1 MIIKAAA
8 SKIALVNLHT
18 RIKAR
23 IARIAT
29 MPKKKIL
36 WVISR
41 SFIIILSS
49 CASAGAGD
57 CSPAPSRYLIK
68 VPGAAE

>member
-1 MIIKAAA
+1 MITRATA
-8 SKIALVNLHT
+8 SKIALVNCQT

-41 SFIIILSS
+41 SFMLRSHHEYLWR
-49 CASAGAGD
+49 AGD
-57 CSPAPSRYLIK
+57 RSPALSKRK
-68 VPGAAE
+68 V

>member
-1 MIIKAAA
+1 MITKAAA
-8 SKIALVNLHT
+8 TKIALVNLQT

-29 MPKKKIL
+29 IAKKKIL

-41 SFIIILSS
+41 SLIIILSS
-49 CASAGAGD
+49 CASAGAG
-57 CSPAPSRYLIK
+57 
-68 VPGAAE
+68 E